1 MKKINK
7 EEMLNTISHGI
18 AAIFSIIGFIILIK
32 FSKESGKTVVYF
44 CSTIYGLSLII
55 MYASSTL
62 YHYSKNIEVKKIL
75 RVIDHCSIYILI
87 AGSYTPILLI
97 TMSGPTTW
105 WLFYTQWILVL
116 IGIIF
121 KIFYTGKFEALS
133 MFIYLIMGWMIV
145 FKWDHLINSISSEAF
160 NLLLSGGIIYTIGIF
175 FYLLDTKIKY
185 FHFIWHLFVIAGS
198 TLHYIMILKH
208 VIIQ

>member
-18 AAIFSIIGFIILIK
+18 AAILSIIGFIILIK

-44 CSTIYGLSLII
+44 CSTIYGLSLIT
-55 MYASSTL
+55 MYVSSTL
-62 YHYSKNIEVKKIL
+62 YHSSKNTEVKKIL
-75 RVIDHCSIYILI
+75 RVIDHCSIYVLI

-97 TMSGPTTW
+97 TMSGSTTW
-105 WLFYTQWILVL
+105 WLFYTQWILVI

-121 KIFYTGKFEALS
+121 KIFYTGKFEFLS

-145 FKWDHLINSISSEAF
+145 FKWNHLINSISNEAF
-160 NLLLSGGIIYTIGIF
+160 NLLLSGGIIYTVGIF

-198 TLHYIMILKH
+198 ILHYIMILKH

>member
-1 MKKINK
+1 MKKTDR

-18 AAIFSIIGFIILIK
+18 AAIFSIIGCIILIK
-32 FSKESGKTVVYF
+32 FSKESSKTVVYF
-44 CSTIYGLSLII
+44 SSIIYGLSLII
-55 MYASSTL
+55 MYVSSTI
-62 YHYSKNIEVKKIL
+62 YHSSKNIEVKKIL
-75 RVIDHCSIYILI
+75 RIVDHCSIYILI

-105 WLFYTQWILVL
+105 WLFCTQWILVL
-116 IGIIF
+116 IGILF
-121 KIFYTGKFEALS
+121 KIFHTGKFEALS

-160 NLLLSGGIIYTIGIF
+160 NLLLSGGIIYTIGIL
-175 FYLLDTKIKY
+175 FYLLDSKIKY

>member
-1 MKKINK
+1 
-7 EEMLNTISHGI
+7 MLNTISHGI

-32 FSKESGKTVVYF
+32 FSKESSKTVVYF
-44 CSTIYGLSLII
+44 CSKIYGLSLVI
-55 MYASSTL
+55 MYVSSTI
-62 YHYSKNIEVKKIL
+62 YHSSKNIKAKKIL

-97 TMSGPTTW
+97 TMSGTTTW
-105 WLFYTQWILVL
+105 WLFYTQWILVF

-145 FKWDHLINSISSEAF
+145 FKWDHFINSISSEAF

-198 TLHYIMILKH
+198 ILHYIMILKH